1 MRIYFWEG
9 LFPMAKKKPATVKR
23 KGPKLM
29 GSEKRVR
36 TNLNFDSGFLKKAKA
51 RAKKEDKSL
60 SLWLEDLGK
69 AALKK

>member
-1 MRIYFWEG
+1 
-9 LFPMAKKKPATVKR
+9 MARKKTVVPKR

-29 GSEKRVR
+29 GKEKRVR
-36 TNLNFDSGFLKKAKA
+36 TTVNFDRGFLKKAKA

-69 AALKK
+69 AALEK

>member
-1 MRIYFWEG
+1 
-9 LFPMAKKKPATVKR
+9 MATKKKTAKR

-29 GSEKRVR
+29 GDVKRVR
-36 TNLNFDSGFLKKAKA
+36 TNLNFDPAFLRRAKA
-51 RAKKEDKSL
+51 RAKKEGKSL